1 MLDWWSHMEAR
12 LYLRV
17 TLCTYFLEPIVETFL
32 KHVDLIFSLPLKRDS
47 KKLAKQQQIQRRT
60 KGFTEICCFMG
71 LLGQAKLCLRR

>member
-1 MLDWWSHMEAR
+1 MEAR

-32 KHVDLIFSLPLKRDS
+32 NDLIFSLPLKRDS